1 MAQAGPPAPPALT
14 AVGSSAGWQQ
24 SKANVNRILDA
35 FRISSAEHSALYP
48 TALGEL
54 PTATLTSRKLYE
66 AFGKYILYVYKA
78 SGPKAAASTS
88 EYLSAGSVVGY
99 MSILLNAAADA
110 CRERAAEHGQ
120 PASEFFKCCLDSK
133 SSSPDAKWWRGLKH
147 QAERVVF
154 QRKKVAGDEMDQS
167 ASPIYLA
174 HIFLIVCAYARSGA
188 AQVRCRAQTS
198 LPAGC
203 RQTSPLAGYP
213 LTPTPPPAVQAALRI
228 FSIMTCWFA
237 AGRAAEAAWIHYDG
251 MEWDMHFRCV
261 FAEVPQPKTAKFK
274 LAALIAGVNRH
285 CCWYLTWADYLT
297 MQNHSKIYAE
307 DEDEGDVWLIPELK
321 TTKSPGTK
329 IGEFLK
335 ALLPMCAATRPAPHP
350 HPPPHPTP
358 THRLP

>member
-1 MAQAGPPAPPALT
+1 MAALR
-14 AVGSSAGWQQ
+14 AGWQQ

-54 PTATLTSRKLYE
+54 TTATLTSRKLYE

-88 EYLSAGSVVGY
+88 EYLSAGSVIGY
-99 MSILLNAAADA
+99 MGILLNAAADA

-188 AQVRCRAQTS
+188 A
-198 LPAGC
+198 
-203 RQTSPLAGYP
+203 
-213 LTPTPPPAVQAALRI
+213 
-228 FSIMTCWFA
+228 
-237 AGRAAEAAWIHYDG
+237 
-251 MEWDMHFRCV
+251 
-261 FAEVPQPKTAKFK
+261 
-274 LAALIAGVNRH
+274 
-285 CCWYLTWADYLT
+285 
-297 MQNHSKIYAE
+297 
-307 DEDEGDVWLIPELK
+307 
-321 TTKSPGTK
+321 
-329 IGEFLK
+329 
-335 ALLPMCAATRPAPHP
+335 
-350 HPPPHPTP
+350 
-358 THRLP
+358 